1 MTTAKAAEGWD
12 LGEVLAVFR
21 QVARDA
27 REGPSAPQAP
37 ESNGSVRRLTAT
49 DDEGDSRQ

>member
-21 QVARDA
+21 QIARDA
-27 REGPSAPQAP
+27 REAQSVPQPP
-37 ESNGSVRRLTAT
+37 ERNGSVRRLTAT
-49 DDEGDSRQ
+49 DEGETRQ

>member
-21 QVARDA
+21 QIARDA
-27 REGPSAPQAP
+27 RGQVQVHRKATADLLLNPEPS
-37 ESNGSVRRLTAT
+37 
-49 DDEGDSRQ
+49 